1 MSALYLRKVFG
12 PVIPIDVVDVD
23 GVAVELRLPDDKGT
37 QKIERADHWRR
48 EDTVQQYRDDE
59 TAQSCSQ
66 FHRRH
71 RRAFPSSATFKPLF
85 NLLLQ
90 KAYQYMWLFVLYARP
105 LL

>member
-1 MSALYLRKVFG
+1 VSALYLRKVFG

-59 TAQSCSQ
+59 TAQS
-66 FHRRH
+66 RRH
-71 RRAFPSSATFKPLF
+71 FHHGTPSAVPPSGSSTLFKAPI
-85 NLLLQ
+85 
-90 KAYQYMWLFVLYARP
+90 
-105 LL
+105 